1 MERSARVLLR
11 CGTNPIPVVRHD
23 KICGGWAFP
32 GRRQVASMN
41 HLLQAEMALTQV
53 EQIGFSKQVE
63 MTQQGQRRGTDMF
76 ISGDIFIVKQE
87 EESLEVH

>member
-1 MERSARVLLR
+1 
-11 CGTNPIPVVRHD
+11 
-23 KICGGWAFP
+23 
-32 GRRQVASMN
+32 MN